1 VKDTIR
7 EESVIIEQIEVGDFA
22 VFAYLLAC
30 RETGEAVVIDPA
42 AEVKRILKVA
52 KANGINAIKYII
64 NTHSHADH
72 AGGNREVKE
81 ATGAQIVIHRDDA
94 ERLANPPP
102 FILEIFRCEASP
114 PADRLVED
122 GDTIEFGKQSLKVIH
137 TPGHTAGGICLY
149 TPGYVITGDTLFVGA
164 VGRTDLPG
172 GSTRVLLQSIQAR
185 LLTLPEDTV
194 VLPGHNYGHS
204 PRSTIGQEKQF
215 NPFLG

>member
-1 VKDTIR
+1 
-7 EESVIIEQIEVGDFA
+7 VIIEQLEVGDFA
-22 VFAYLLAC
+22 VFAYLLGC

-42 AEVKRILKVA
+42 AEVKRILQAA
-52 KANGINAIKYII
+52 KANGISTVKYII
-64 NTHSHADH
+64 CTHSHADH
-72 AGGNREVKE
+72 TGGNRELKQ
-81 ATGAQIVIHRDDA
+81 ATGAPIVIHRDDA

-114 PADRLVED
+114 PADKLVED
-122 GDTIEFGKQSLKVIH
+122 GDEITFGKHSLKVIH

-172 GSTRVLLQSIQAR
+172 GSTSTLLHSIQAK
-185 LLTLPEDTV
+185 LLTLPEDTI
-194 VLPGHNYGHS
+194 VLPGHNYGHA
-204 PRSTIGQEKQF
+204 PRSTIGQEKRF